1 MPHKIQKISSTF
13 CKLISA
19 LVVCLL
25 TACTT
30 KSFTDTVLGTVQSPD
45 CMETTGQPECS
56 HTDETLYDR
65 TPRAGIPDLHS
76 NEALEQQAERLK

>member
-1 MPHKIQKISSTF
+1 MLYRFRSIF
-13 CKLISA
+13 CKAFTTL
-19 LVVCLL
+19 LVCML

-30 KSFTDTVLGTVQSPD
+30 KNFADNVLGTVQSPD

-56 HTDETLYDR
+56 HTDESLYDR

-76 NEALEQQAERLK
+76 NEALEKQAERLK